1 MNEDLKTT
9 LKPAFDLLTE
19 SAIKYYKKHQYYGM
33 HLDTKLDPYPKSR
46 EQI

>member
-19 SAIKYYKKHQYYGM
+19 SAIKYYKKHQS
-33 HLDTKLDPYPKSR
+33 KLDPYQKSR